1 MHRHL
6 AWLLV
11 LAFGVPA
18 PAAAAPKGAANTGTL
33 VLSSQTEG
41 AEVYIDG
48 KAAGKIPLAAP
59 ITLKPGK
66 YTLKM
71 TKRGYTEY
79 IDVFTIRARKE
90 TKLDIDLLPV
100 AGVMRI
106 TANVQPAR
114 VFVDGKFVGET
125 PLEADIP
132 AGTRVIKLT
141 KGGYRDLTKKVDV
154 VAGQPLN
161 LDLTLEELPADQNPF
176 RPPPPKPLKWYERWW
191 VWAVIAGG
199 TTAVA
204 LVVGLPSYY
213 LGRDKIDTFPYQ
225 FCYTVGVSSCR

>member
-1 MHRHL
+1 MRVL
-6 AWLLV
+6 AALLV
-11 LAFGVPA
+11 GLVVGASA
-18 PAAAAPKGAANTGTL
+18 PAGAAPRGGNTGVL

-41 AEVYIDG
+41 AEVFVDG
-48 KAAGKIPLAAP
+48 KLVGKTPLAEP

-71 TKRGYTEY
+71 TKRGHTEY

-100 AGVMRI
+100 AGILRI

-125 PLEADIP
+125 PLETEVSPGAR
-132 AGTRVIKLT
+132 TLKLT
-141 KGGYRDLTKKVDV
+141 KGGYKELVKKVEV
-154 VAGQPLN
+154 VAGQPQN

-176 RPPPPKPLKWYERWW
+176 RPPPPRALKWYEKWW
-191 VWAVIAGG
+191 VWAVIAGSA
-199 TTAVA
+199 TALA
-204 LVVGLPSYY
+204 LVVALPSYY
-213 LGRDKIDTFPYQ
+213 AGRDPVDAFGPQ
-225 FCYTVGVSSCR
+225 FCWGVGVPCR

>member
-1 MHRHL
+1 MRILL
-6 AWLLV
+6 ACLV
-11 LAFGVPA
+11 ALAVGAPA
-18 PAAAAPKGAANTGTL
+18 PAAAAPKGQANTGVL

-41 AEVYIDG
+41 AEVYVDG
-48 KAAGKIPLAAP
+48 KLVGKTPLKEPLA
-59 ITLKPGK
+59 LKPGK

-79 IDVFTIRARKE
+79 IDVFAIRARKE

-100 AGVMRI
+100 AGVLRI

-114 VFVDGKFVGET
+114 IFVDGKFVGET
-125 PLEADIP
+125 PLEAEIP
-132 AGTRVIKLT
+132 AGARTIKVT
-141 KGGYRDLTKKVDV
+141 KGGYKDLVKKVDV

-191 VWAVIAGG
+191 VWTVIAGG
-199 TTAVA
+199 ATALA
-204 LVVGLPSYY
+204 LVIALPSYY
-213 LGRDKIDTFPYQ
+213 LGRDPVDAFGPQ
-225 FCYTVGVSSCR
+225 FCWGVGVSCR

>member
-1 MHRHL
+1 MRRHL
-6 AWLLV
+6 AWLVVLV
-11 LAFGVPA
+11 FGVPA
-18 PAAAAPKGAANTGTL
+18 VAAAAPRGAANVGTL
-33 VLSSQTEG
+33 ALSSQTEG
-41 AEVYIDG
+41 AEVFIDG
-48 KAAGKIPLAAP
+48 KAVGKIPLAAP
-59 ITLKPGK
+59 ISLKPGK

-71 TKRGYTEY
+71 SKRGYTEY

-125 PLEADIP
+125 PLEAEVP
-132 AGTRVIKLT
+132 AGPRVIKLT

-154 VAGQPLN
+154 VAGQPVN

-199 TTAVA
+199 TTALA
-204 LVVGLPSYY
+204 LVVALPSYY
-213 LGRDKIDTFPYQ
+213 LGRDPVDAFGPQ
-225 FCYTVGVSSCR
+225 FCWGVGVSCR

>member
-1 MHRHL
+1 MRF
-6 AWLLV
+6 V
-11 LAFGVPA
+11 LACLTLLAVG
-18 PAAAAPKGAANTGTL
+18 AAAPAVAAPRGPGNAGSL

-41 AEVYIDG
+41 AEVFVDG
-48 KAAGKIPLAAP
+48 KPVGTTPLKEP
-59 ITLKPGK
+59 VFLKPGK

-100 AGVMRI
+100 AGVLHI
-106 TANVQPAR
+106 TANVRPAR

-125 PLEADIP
+125 PLETEVP
-132 AGTRVIKLT
+132 AGARTVKLT
-141 KGGYRDLTKKVDV
+141 KGGYKDLVKKIEV
-154 VAGQPLN
+154 VAGQPQN

-176 RPPPPKPLKWYERWW
+176 RPPPPKPLKWYEKWW

-199 TTAVA
+199 TTALA
-204 LVVGLPSYY
+204 LVVALPSYY
-213 LGRDKIDTFPYQ
+213 LGRDPVDAFGAQY
-225 FCYTVGVSSCR
+225 CWGVGVSCR

>member
-1 MHRHL
+1 MRRHL

-11 LAFGVPA
+11 LALGAAA
-18 PAAAAPKGAANTGTL
+18 PAAAAPKGQVNTGVL

-41 AEVYIDG
+41 ADVSVDG
-48 KAAGKIPLAAP
+48 KLIGKTPLKDP
-59 ITLKPGK
+59 ITLRPGK

-100 AGVMRI
+100 AGILRI

-125 PLEADIP
+125 PLEAEIA
-132 AGTRVIKLT
+132 AGSRTIKAT
-141 KGGYRDLTKKVDV
+141 KGGYRDLVKTVNV
-154 VAGQPLN
+154 VAGQPGN

-176 RPPPPKPLKWYERWW
+176 RPLPPRPLKWYERWW

-199 TTAVA
+199 ATALA
-204 LVVGLPSYY
+204 LVIALPSYY
-213 LGRDKIDTFPYQ
+213 LGRDPVDAFGPQ
-225 FCYTVGVSSCR
+225 FCWGVGVSCNR

>member
-1 MHRHL
+1 MRF
-6 AWLLV
+6 V
-11 LAFGVPA
+11 LACLMVLVVGAPA
-18 PAAAAPKGAANTGTL
+18 PAAAAPRAPANTGVL

-41 AEVYIDG
+41 AEIFVDG
-48 KAAGKIPLAAP
+48 KLIGKTPLKEP
-59 ITLKPGK
+59 IVLKPGK

-100 AGVMRI
+100 AGILRI

-125 PLEADIP
+125 PLETEIT
-132 AGTRVIKLT
+132 AGARTIKMT
-141 KGGYRDLTKKVDV
+141 KGGYRDLVKKVDV

-199 TTAVA
+199 ATALA
-204 LVVGLPSYY
+204 LVVALPSYY
-213 LGRDKIDTFPYQ
+213 LGRDPVDAFGPQ
-225 FCYTVGVSSCR
+225 FCWGVGVSCR